1 MGFFS
6 TIALAHNTRGDTNTY
21 ICVRAP
27 ALQFV
32 ALGGCAFPG
41 FPITPAS
48 PQHIPPWLV
57 CSVPAPHSP
66 AMAGGNQMD
75 LGGGGG
81 WGQGF
86 EGYIFLMGL
95 GREVSEPEQFS
106 RIAVAL
112 TVSTKK
118 IGLGRGSGLGEG
130 QWVHQTGPC
139 PGLQGQ
145 RAGGT
150 APAHSSLQE
159 AHEVGED
166 VYM

>member
-1 MGFFS
+1 
-6 TIALAHNTRGDTNTY
+6 
-21 ICVRAP
+21 
-27 ALQFV
+27 
-32 ALGGCAFPG
+32 
-41 FPITPAS
+41 
-48 PQHIPPWLV
+48 
-57 CSVPAPHSP
+57 
-66 AMAGGNQMD
+66 MD

-86 EGYIFLMGL
+86 EGCIFLMGL